1 MKWRK
6 GLAGTASA
14 SRAFEELLS
23 EHLDALFGTAL
34 RLCSGRQ
41 ADAEDLLQD
50 AALRAFDGFGS
61 LRQEAA
67 GKAWLFTILVRTHLN
82 RVRSAQ
88 RRAETLAS
96 DLDEIAF
103 EEALGAWKPAPNP
116 EELVLGRELRQRIGD
131 ALDGLGSD
139 LRSIVHLVDVEGFPQ
154 REVARMLEIPE
165 GTVAS
170 RLFRARRLLRD
181 LLTPTACEYLWRQQ

>member
-1 MKWRK
+1 MKW
-6 GLAGTASA
+6 
-14 SRAFEELLS
+14 RAFEELLS

-34 RLCSGRQ
+34 RLCSGHQ

-61 LRQEAA
+61 LRQETA
-67 GKAWLFTILVRTHLN
+67 GKAWLFTILLRTHLN

-88 RRAETLAS
+88 RRPETLAS
-96 DLDEIAF
+96 DLDEVAF

-116 EELVLGRELRQRIGD
+116 EELVLSRELRQRIGD
-131 ALDGLGSD
+131 ALEGLEAD

-181 LLTPTACEYLWRQQ
+181 LLAPTAREYRLWRQQ